1 MSRFFIDRPIFAWVI
16 AIIIM
21 LAGTFSVLRLP
32 VAQYPSIAPP
42 SISISV
48 VYPGASA
55 ETVQSTVVQVIEQ
68 QLSGIDNLLYFTSES
83 DKDGSMAIT
92 LSFAQGTDPNIA
104 QVQVQNKLTLATPR
118 LPEAVQEQGIIVA
131 KATKNFLMLVG
142 FVSTD
147 GSMNNFDLANFIAS
161 NIQDPL
167 SRTKGVGDY
176 QLFGSEYAMRI
187 WLDPAKMDKYSL
199 TPGDVSTAIAAQ
211 NVQVS
216 SGELGGLPAVKGQEL
231 DATII
236 GPSYLQTP
244 DQFGDILLK
253 VTQSG
258 AQVQLRDVA
267 HIELGAEQYSITSQ
281 YNGRAASA
289 IAIKLAAGANALD
302 TVAAVKK
309 TISDLQS
316 TFPPGVEVVYP
327 YDTSPFVKLSIA
339 EVVKTLLIAIVLV
352 FVIMY
357 IFLQN
362 FRATLIPTIA
372 VPVVL
377 LGTCGVLSL
386 FSYSLNSLT
395 LFAMV
400 LAIGLLVDDAIVVVE
415 NVERVMAED
424 KLSPREAAR
433 RSMDQISGALIG
445 IVLVLTA
452 VLLPIS
458 FFSGSTGVIYR
469 QFSVTIVSAMVLSV
483 MVALIFT
490 PALCATLLKP
500 RDHAKPRRGLFGLFN
515 RGFDRAN
522 RGYGRAVGG
531 LMRRPVIVTLA
542 FAGIVTVMVILY
554 VKIPGGFLPDEDQ
567 GVMFVQ
573 VTAPPGATSG
583 RTQAVLDQV
592 RKYLLTREAKTVEG
606 VFTVN
611 GFSFGGRGQNVGLAF
626 VRLKDFGQ
634 RPGAVNG
641 VAAIADR
648 AMGYFS
654 TIKDAQI
661 FAFAPPAVLE
671 LGNATGFDFELK
683 DNGSAGHDGLM
694 NARDMLLGLAAKDPR
709 LVGVRP
715 NGLNDEPQYKIAIDR
730 EKASALGLTIA
741 DINTTLSSAWG
752 SYYVDDFIDRGRVKQ
767 VYIQGQD
774 SSRMLPDD
782 LTSWYVR
789 NGAGTMV
796 PFAAFATGSWGSGS
810 PKLER
815 YNGIS
820 SIEILGSPVPG
831 VSTGGAMDEMA
842 KLATQLPAGFG
853 YEWTGL
859 SYEQQQSGSEAL
871 YAYVAALV
879 VVFLCLSALY
889 ESWAIPVAVL
899 LVVPL
904 GIVGAVVA
912 TYFRGLSNDIYF
924 QVGLLVTI
932 GLSAKNAILII
943 EFAKDNFDG
952 GAAPPDAA
960 ADAARMRLRPILMTS
975 LAFIFG
981 VLPLAVA
988 TGAGSGSENAI
999 GTGVVGGMLTA
1010 TFLAIFLVPVFFVVV
1025 LRVFRVKPRP
1035 EAGPAETP
1043 TAGAPP

>member
-21 LAGTFSVLRLP
+21 LAGTFSVMRLP

-68 QLSGIDNLLYFTSES
+68 QLSGLDNLLYFTSES
-83 DKDGSMAIT
+83 DKDGSIAIT

-118 LPEAVQEQGIIVA
+118 LPEAVQEQGITVA

-211 NVQVS
+211 NVQIS

-267 HIELGAEQYSITSQ
+267 HIELGPEQYSINSQ
-281 YNGRAASA
+281 YNGKAASA

-339 EVVKTLLIAIVLV
+339 EVIKTLLIAIALV

-386 FSYSLNSLT
+386 FGYSLNSLT
-395 LFAMV
+395 LFGMV

-433 RSMDQISGALIG
+433 SSMDQISGALIG
-445 IVLVLTA
+445 IALVLTA

-483 MVALIFT
+483 VVALIFT

-531 LMRRPVIVTLA
+531 LMRRPVIVML
-542 FAGIVTVMVILY
+542 
-554 VKIPGGFLPDEDQ
+554 
-567 GVMFVQ
+567 
-573 VTAPPGATSG
+573 
-583 RTQAVLDQV
+583 
-592 RKYLLTREAKTVEG
+592 
-606 VFTVN
+606 VF
-611 GFSFGGRGQNVGLAF
+611 
-626 VRLKDFGQ
+626 
-634 RPGAVNG
+634 
-641 VAAIADR
+641 
-648 AMGYFS
+648 
-654 TIKDAQI
+654 
-661 FAFAPPAVLE
+661 
-671 LGNATGFDFELK
+671 
-683 DNGSAGHDGLM
+683 
-694 NARDMLLGLAAKDPR
+694 
-709 LVGVRP
+709 
-715 NGLNDEPQYKIAIDR
+715 
-730 EKASALGLTIA
+730 
-741 DINTTLSSAWG
+741 
-752 SYYVDDFIDRGRVKQ
+752 
-767 VYIQGQD
+767 
-774 SSRMLPDD
+774 
-782 LTSWYVR
+782 
-789 NGAGTMV
+789 
-796 PFAAFATGSWGSGS
+796 
-810 PKLER
+810 
-815 YNGIS
+815 
-820 SIEILGSPVPG
+820 
-831 VSTGGAMDEMA
+831 
-842 KLATQLPAGFG
+842 
-853 YEWTGL
+853 
-859 SYEQQQSGSEAL
+859 
-871 YAYVAALV
+871 
-879 VVFLCLSALY
+879 VFLIMFITHRL
-889 ESWAIPVAVL
+889 
-899 LVVPL
+899 
-904 GIVGAVVA
+904 
-912 TYFRGLSNDIYF
+912 
-924 QVGLLVTI
+924 
-932 GLSAKNAILII
+932 
-943 EFAKDNFDG
+943 
-952 GAAPPDAA
+952 
-960 ADAARMRLRPILMTS
+960 MRTRRRRRLHT
-975 LAFIFG
+975 
-981 VLPLAVA
+981 
-988 TGAGSGSENAI
+988 
-999 GTGVVGGMLTA
+999 
-1010 TFLAIFLVPVFFVVV
+1010 
-1025 LRVFRVKPRP
+1025 
-1035 EAGPAETP
+1035 
-1043 TAGAPP
+1043 